1 MKRGDIYLVDYE
13 PVRGS
18 EANKARPSVIISNDG
33 ANAVVARTG
42 RGVVTVVPL
51 TSNTTRVYPF
61 QVLLRADESGMPRDS
76 KVQCEQVRAMAHERF
91 LRRVGAV
98 PRQRLTEIDTALRR
112 HLAL

>member
-33 ANAVVARTG
+33 ANAVVARTR

-91 LRRVGAV
+91 VRRVGAV
-98 PRQRLTEIDTALRR
+98 PRQRMTDIDSALRR
-112 HLAL
+112 HLGL

>member
-1 MKRGDIYLVDYE
+1 MKRGEIYLVEYE

-18 EANKARPSVIISNDG
+18 EANRARPSVIVSNDG
-33 ANAVVARTG
+33 ANAVVDRTG

-51 TSNTTRVYPF
+51 TSNTSRVYPF
-61 QVLLRADESGMPRDS
+61 QVLLHADESGLPKDS
-76 KVQCEQVRAMAHERF
+76 KVQCEQVRAMAQERF

-98 PRQRLTEIDTALRR
+98 PRQRMAEIDTALRR

>member
-33 ANAVVARTG
+33 ANTVVARTG

-51 TSNTTRVYPF
+51 TSNVSRIYPF
-61 QVLLRADESGMPRDS
+61 QVLLPAGESGLPRDS
-76 KVQCEQVRAMAHERF
+76 KVQCEQVRAVAKERF
-91 LRRVGAV
+91 VRQVGAV
-98 PRQRLTEIDTALRR
+98 PRLRMSEIDTALRR

>member
-33 ANAVVARTG
+33 ANAVVDRTG

-51 TSNTTRVYPF
+51 TSNTARVYPF
-61 QVLLRADESGMPRDS
+61 QVLLHADESGLPRDS

-98 PRQRLTEIDTALRR
+98 PRQRMTDIDAALRR

>member
-51 TSNTTRVYPF
+51 TSNITRVYPF

-98 PRQRLTEIDTALRR
+98 PRQRLAEIDTALRR

>member
-18 EANKARPSVIISNDG
+18 EADKARPAVIISNDG

-51 TSNTTRVYPF
+51 TSNVARIYPF
-61 QVLLRADESGMPRDS
+61 QVLLQAGETGLTKDS
-76 KVQCEQVRAMAHERF
+76 KVQCEQVRAMAEERF
-91 LRRVGAV
+91 VRQVGTV
-98 PRQRLTEIDTALRR
+98 PRQRMTDIDAALRR

>member
-18 EANKARPSVIISNDG
+18 EVNKARPSVIISNDG

-51 TSNTTRVYPF
+51 TSNVSRIYPF
-61 QVLLRADESGMPRDS
+61 QVLLRAGETGLTKDS
-76 KVQCEQVRAMAHERF
+76 KVQCEQVRAMAEERF
-91 LRRVGAV
+91 VRQVGTV
-98 PRQRLTEIDTALRR
+98 PRQRMTEIDTALRR

>member
-51 TSNTTRVYPF
+51 TSNITRVYPF

>member
-18 EANKARPSVIISNDG
+18 EVNKARPSVIISNDG

-51 TSNTTRVYPF
+51 TSNVSRIYPF
-61 QVLLRADESGMPRDS
+61 QVLLQAGEAGLTKDS
-76 KVQCEQVRAMAHERF
+76 KVQCEQVRAMAEERF
-91 LRRVGAV
+91 VRQVGTV
-98 PRQRLTEIDTALRR
+98 PRQRMTEIDTALRR

>member
-13 PVRGS
+13 PVRGG
-18 EANKARPSVIISNDG
+18 EADKARPSVIISNDG

-51 TSNTTRVYPF
+51 TANVARIYPF
-61 QVLLRADESGMPRDS
+61 QVLLQAGETGLTRDS
-76 KVQCEQVRAMAHERF
+76 KVQCEQVRAMAEERF
-91 LRRVGAV
+91 VRQVGTV
-98 PRQRLTEIDTALRR
+98 PRQRMADIDAALRR

>member
-13 PVRGS
+13 RVRGS
-18 EANKARPSVIISNDG
+18 DADKARPSVIISNDG

-51 TSNTTRVYPF
+51 TSNVARIYPF
-61 QVLLRADESGMPRDS
+61 QVLLQAGETGLTKDS
-76 KVQCEQVRAMAHERF
+76 KVQCEQIRAMAEERF
-91 LRRVGAV
+91 VRQVGTV
-98 PRQRLTEIDTALRR
+98 PRRRMTDIDAALRR